1 MKATEMLNKVKD
13 LLGVELQEEVKLE
26 QMKLENGTVIEAEA
40 FEKDN
45 EVFIV
50 TEDEKVPVP
59 NGEYEMEDGKV
70 LVVAEGVISE
80 IKEMEEEAEEEEA
93 KSEKEEEMEEEELS
107 EEVYA
112 SKDEVSELKAI
123 IEDLKAKL
131 ELKDQETA
139 EEIGLAMTTMLSE
152 QEKIEEAVKEE
163 LSQPAAEPIKHN
175 PEGET
180 KKEGYLYAQNRT
192 MTTRDRVLNK
202 IANF

>member
-1 MKATEMLNKVKD
+1 MKATEMLNQVKN
-13 LLGVELQEEVKLE
+13 LLGVELSEEVKLE
-26 QMKLENGTVIEAEA
+26 QMKLENGTVLEAEA

-59 NGEYEMEDGKV
+59 SGEYSLEDGKI
-70 LVVAEGVISE
+70 LVVEEGIISD
-80 IKEMEEEAEEEEA
+80 IKEMEEEVEEEEA
-93 KSEKEEEMEEEELS
+93 TSEEEEMK

-152 QEKIEEAVKEE
+152 QEKVEEAVKEE
-163 LSQPAAEPIKHN
+163 LSKPAAEPIKHN

-180 KKEGYLYAQNRT
+180 KKQNYLYAQKRNLS
-192 MTTRDRVLNK
+192 TRDRVLQK

>member
-13 LLGVELQEEVKLE
+13 LLGVELSEEVKLE
-26 QMKLENGTVIEAEA
+26 QMKLENGTVLEAEA

-50 TEDEKVPVP
+50 TEDERVPVP
-59 NGEYEMEDGKV
+59 NGEYQLEDGKI
-70 LVVAEGVISE
+70 LVVEEGLISD
-80 IKEMEEEAEEEEA
+80 IKEMEEEVEEEEA
-93 KSEKEEEMEEEELS
+93 TSEEEEMK

-152 QEKIEEAVKEE
+152 QEKVEEAVKEE

-175 PEGET
+175 PEGEV
-180 KKEGYLYAQNRT
+180 KKENHLYAQKRRLS
-192 MTTRDRVLNK
+192 TRDRVLEK

>member
-1 MKATEMLNKVKD
+1 MKATEMLNQVKN
-13 LLGVELQEEVKLE
+13 LLGVELSEEVKLE
-26 QMKLENGTVIEAEA
+26 QMKLENGTVLEAEA

-59 NGEYEMEDGKV
+59 SGEYSLEDGKI
-70 LVVAEGVISE
+70 LVVEEGIISD
-80 IKEMEEEAEEEEA
+80 IKEMEEEVEEEEA
-93 KSEKEEEMEEEELS
+93 TSEEEEMK

-131 ELKDQETA
+131 ELKDQEIA

-152 QEKIEEAVKEE
+152 QEKVEEAVKEE
-163 LSQPAAEPIKHN
+163 LSKPAADPIKHN

-180 KKEGYLYAQNRT
+180 KKQNYLYAQKRNLS
-192 MTTRDRVLNK
+192 TRDRVLQK

>member
-13 LLGVELQEEVKLE
+13 LLGVELSEEVKLE
-26 QMKLENGTVIEAEA
+26 QMKLENGTVLEAEA

-59 NGEYEMEDGKV
+59 SGEYQMEDGKI
-70 LVVAEGVISE
+70 LVVEEGLISE
-80 IKEMEEEAEEEEA
+80 IKEMEEEVEEEEA
-93 KSEKEEEMEEEELS
+93 TSEEEEMK

-152 QEKIEEAVKEE
+152 QEKVEEAVKEE

-175 PEGET
+175 PEGEV
-180 KKEGYLYAQNRT
+180 KKENHLYAQKRRLS
-192 MTTRDRVLNK
+192 TRDRVLEK

>member
-50 TEDEKVPVP
+50 TEDERVPVP
-59 NGEYEMEDGKV
+59 NGEYQLEDGKI
-70 LVVAEGVISE
+70 LVVNEGIISD
-80 IKEMEEEAEEEEA
+80 IKEMEEEVEEEEA
-93 KSEKEEEMEEEELS
+93 TSEEEEMK

-131 ELKDQETA
+131 ELKDQEVA

-152 QEKIEEAVKEE
+152 QEKVEEAVKEE

-175 PEGET
+175 PEGEV
-180 KKEGYLYAQNRT
+180 KKENHLYAQKRRLS
-192 MTTRDRVLNK
+192 TRDRVLER
-202 IANF
+202 IVNF

>member
-13 LLGVELQEEVKLE
+13 LLGVELSEEVKLE

-50 TEDEKVPVP
+50 TEDERVPVP
-59 NGEYEMEDGKV
+59 NGEYQLEDGKI
-70 LVVAEGVISE
+70 LVVNEGIISD
-80 IKEMEEEAEEEEA
+80 IKEMEEEVEEEEA
-93 KSEKEEEMEEEELS
+93 TSEEEEMK

-131 ELKDQETA
+131 ELKDQEVA

-152 QEKIEEAVKEE
+152 QEKVEEAVKEE

-175 PEGET
+175 PEGEV
-180 KKEGYLYAQNRT
+180 KKENHLYAQKRRLS
-192 MTTRDRVLNK
+192 TRDRVLEK

>member
-1 MKATEMLNKVKD
+1 MKATEMLNQVKN
-13 LLGVELQEEVKLE
+13 LLGVELSEEVKLE
-26 QMKLENGTVIEAEA
+26 QMKLENGTVLEAEA

-59 NGEYEMEDGKV
+59 SGEYSLEDGKI
-70 LVVAEGVISE
+70 LVVEEGIISD
-80 IKEMEEEAEEEEA
+80 IKEMQEEVEEEEA
-93 KSEKEEEMEEEELS
+93 TSDEEEMEQEELK

-131 ELKDQETA
+131 ELKDQEIA

-152 QEKIEEAVKEE
+152 QEKVEEAVKEE
-163 LSQPAAEPIKHN
+163 LSKPAADPIKHN
-175 PEGET
+175 PEGEI
-180 KKEGYLYAQNRT
+180 KKQNYLYAQKRNLS
-192 MTTRDRVLNK
+192 TRDRVLQK

>member
-1 MKATEMLNKVKD
+1 MKATEMLNQVKN
-13 LLGVELQEEVKLE
+13 LLGVELSEEVKLE
-26 QMKLENGTVIEAEA
+26 QMKLENGTVLEAEA

-59 NGEYEMEDGKV
+59 SGEYQMEDGKI
-70 LVVAEGVISE
+70 LVVEEGMISD
-80 IKEMEEEAEEEEA
+80 IKEMEEEVEEEEA
-93 KSEKEEEMEEEELS
+93 TSDEEEMEQEELK

-112 SKDEVSELKAI
+112 SKDELSELKAI

-152 QEKIEEAVKEE
+152 QEKVEEAVKEE
-163 LSQPAAEPIKHN
+163 LSKPAADPIKHN

-180 KKEGYLYAQNRT
+180 KKQNHLYAQKRNLS
-192 MTTRDRVLNK
+192 TRDRVLQK

>member
-13 LLGVELQEEVKLE
+13 LLGVELSEEVKLE
-26 QMKLENGTVIEAEA
+26 QMKLENGTVLEAEA

-50 TEDEKVPVP
+50 TEDERVPVP
-59 NGEYEMEDGKV
+59 NGEYQLEDGKI
-70 LVVAEGVISE
+70 LVVNEGIISD
-80 IKEMEEEAEEEEA
+80 IKEMEEEVEEEEA
-93 KSEKEEEMEEEELS
+93 TSEEEEMK

-131 ELKDQETA
+131 ELKDQEVA

-152 QEKIEEAVKEE
+152 QEKVEEAVKEE

-175 PEGET
+175 PEGEV
-180 KKEGYLYAQNRT
+180 KKENHLYAQKRRLS
-192 MTTRDRVLNK
+192 TRDRVLEK

>member
-1 MKATEMLNKVKD
+1 MKATEMLNQVKN
-13 LLGVELQEEVKLE
+13 LLGVELSEEVKLE
-26 QMKLENGTVIEAEA
+26 QMKLENGTVLEAEA

-59 NGEYEMEDGKV
+59 SGEYSLEDGKI
-70 LVVAEGVISE
+70 LVVEEGIISD
-80 IKEMEEEAEEEEA
+80 IKEMEEEVEEEEA
-93 KSEKEEEMEEEELS
+93 TSEEEEMK

-112 SKDEVSELKAI
+112 SKDELSELKAI

-131 ELKDQETA
+131 ELKDQEIA

-152 QEKIEEAVKEE
+152 QEKVEEAVKEE
-163 LSQPAAEPIKHN
+163 LSKPAAEPIKHN

-180 KKEGYLYAQNRT
+180 KKQNHLYAQKRNLS
-192 MTTRDRVLNK
+192 TRDRVLQK

>member
-1 MKATEMLNKVKD
+1 MKATEMLNQVKN
-13 LLGVELQEEVKLE
+13 LLGVELSEEVKLE
-26 QMKLENGTVIEAEA
+26 QMKLENGTVLEAEA

-59 NGEYEMEDGKV
+59 SGEYSLEDGKI
-70 LVVAEGVISE
+70 LVVEEGIISD
-80 IKEMEEEAEEEEA
+80 IKEMEEEVEEEEA
-93 KSEKEEEMEEEELS
+93 TSDEEEMK

-152 QEKIEEAVKEE
+152 QEKVEEAVKEE
-163 LSQPAAEPIKHN
+163 LSKPAADPIKHN

-180 KKEGYLYAQNRT
+180 KKQNHLYAQKRNLS
-192 MTTRDRVLNK
+192 TRDRVLQK

>member
-1 MKATEMLNKVKD
+1 MKATEMLNQVKN
-13 LLGVELQEEVKLE
+13 LLGVELSEEVKLE
-26 QMKLENGTVIEAEA
+26 QMKLENGTVLEAEA

-59 NGEYEMEDGKV
+59 SGEYSLEDGKI
-70 LVVAEGVISE
+70 LVVEEGIISD
-80 IKEMEEEAEEEEA
+80 IKEMEEEVEEEVVEEEEA
-93 KSEKEEEMEEEELS
+93 TSEEELK

-131 ELKDQETA
+131 ELKDQEIA

-152 QEKIEEAVKEE
+152 QEKVEEAVKEE
-163 LSQPAAEPIKHN
+163 LSKPAAEPIKHN

-180 KKEGYLYAQNRT
+180 KKQNYLYAQKRNLS
-192 MTTRDRVLNK
+192 TRDRVLQK

>member
-1 MKATEMLNKVKD
+1 MKATEMLNQVKN
-13 LLGVELQEEVKLE
+13 LLGVELSEEVKLE
-26 QMKLENGTVIEAEA
+26 QMKLENGTVLEAEA

-59 NGEYEMEDGKV
+59 SGEYQMEDGKI
-70 LVVAEGVISE
+70 LVVEEGIISD
-80 IKEMEEEAEEEEA
+80 IKEMEEEVEEEEA
-93 KSEKEEEMEEEELS
+93 TSDEEEMK

-112 SKDEVSELKAI
+112 SKDELSELKAI

-152 QEKIEEAVKEE
+152 QEKVEEAVKEE
-163 LSQPAAEPIKHN
+163 LSKPAADPIKHN

-180 KKEGYLYAQNRT
+180 KKQNHLYAQKRNLS
-192 MTTRDRVLNK
+192 TRDRVLQK

>member
-1 MKATEMLNKVKD
+1 MKATEMLNQVKN
-13 LLGVELQEEVKLE
+13 LLGVELSEEVKLE
-26 QMKLENGTVIEAEA
+26 QMKLENGTVLEAEA

-59 NGEYEMEDGKV
+59 SGEYSLEDGKI
-70 LVVAEGVISE
+70 LVVEEGIISD
-80 IKEMEEEAEEEEA
+80 IKEMEEEVEEEVVEEEEA
-93 KSEKEEEMEEEELS
+93 TSEEELK

-112 SKDEVSELKAI
+112 SKDELSELKAI

-131 ELKDQETA
+131 ELKDQEIA

-152 QEKIEEAVKEE
+152 QEKVEEAVKEE

>member
-13 LLGVELQEEVKLE
+13 LLGVELSEEVKLE
-26 QMKLENGTVIEAEA
+26 QMKLENGTVLEAEA

-50 TEDEKVPVP
+50 TEDERVPVP
-59 NGEYEMEDGKV
+59 NGEYQLEDGKI
-70 LVVAEGVISE
+70 LVVNEGIISD
-80 IKEMEEEAEEEEA
+80 IKEMEEEVEEEEA
-93 KSEKEEEMEEEELS
+93 TSEEEEMK

-131 ELKDQETA
+131 ELKDQEVA

-152 QEKIEEAVKEE
+152 QEKVEEAVKEE

-175 PEGET
+175 PEGEV
-180 KKEGYLYAQNRT
+180 KKQNHLYAQKRRLS
-192 MTTRDRVLNK
+192 TRDRVLEK

>member
-13 LLGVELQEEVKLE
+13 LLGVELSEEVKLE

-59 NGEYEMEDGKV
+59 SGEYQLEDGKI
-70 LVVAEGVISE
+70 LVVEEGLISD
-80 IKEMEEEAEEEEA
+80 IKEMEEEVEEEEA
-93 KSEKEEEMEEEELS
+93 TSEEEEMK

-131 ELKDQETA
+131 ELKDQEVA

-152 QEKIEEAVKEE
+152 QEKVEEAVKEE

-175 PEGET
+175 PEGEV
-180 KKEGYLYAQNRT
+180 KKENHLYAQKRRLS
-192 MTTRDRVLNK
+192 TRDRVLER
-202 IANF
+202 IVNF

>member
-13 LLGVELQEEVKLE
+13 LLGVELSEEVKLE
-26 QMKLENGTVIEAEA
+26 QMKLENGTVLEAEA

-59 NGEYEMEDGKV
+59 SGEYQLEDGKI
-70 LVVAEGVISE
+70 LVVEEGIISD
-80 IKEMEEEAEEEEA
+80 IKEMEDEVEEEVVEEE
-93 KSEKEEEMEEEELS
+93 SSEEEMK

-131 ELKDQETA
+131 ELKDQEVA

-152 QEKIEEAVKEE
+152 QEKVEEAVKEE
-163 LSQPAAEPIKHN
+163 LSKPAAEPIKHN
-175 PEGET
+175 PEGEV
-180 KKEGYLYAQNRT
+180 KKDGYLYAQNRRR
-192 MTTRDRVLNK
+192 TTKDRVLER
-202 IANF
+202 IVNF

>member
-13 LLGVELQEEVKLE
+13 LLGVELSEEVKLE
-26 QMKLENGTVIEAEA
+26 QMKLENGTVLEAES

-45 EVFIV
+45 EVFII
-50 TEDEKVPVP
+50 TDDEKVPVP
-59 NGEYEMEDGKV
+59 SGEYQMEDGKI
-70 LVVAEGVISE
+70 LVVENGVISE
-80 IKEMEEEAEEEEA
+80 IKEMEEEVEEEEA
-93 KSEKEEEMEEEELS
+93 TSEEEEMK

-152 QEKIEEAVKEE
+152 QEKVEEAVEEAVKEE
-163 LSQPAAEPIKHN
+163 LSKPAAEPIKHN

-180 KKEGYLYAQNRT
+180 KKQNQLYSQRRKLS
-192 MTTRDRVLNK
+192 TRDRVLQK